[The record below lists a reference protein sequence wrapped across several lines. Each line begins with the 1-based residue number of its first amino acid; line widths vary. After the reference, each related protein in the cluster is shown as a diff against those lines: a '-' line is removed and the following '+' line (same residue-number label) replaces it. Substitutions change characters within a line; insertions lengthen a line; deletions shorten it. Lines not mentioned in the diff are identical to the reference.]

1 MIDGFKKAVDRM
13 KYVIE
18 YGCCANDLNNHEI
31 ADEITKVF
39 DELAK
44 KNGEPEINWEE
55 PYEAT

>member
-1 MIDGFKKAVDRM
+1 MIDGFKEAVDRM

-18 YGCCANDLNNHEI
+18 YGCCSNDLNNHEI

-55 PYEAT
+55 QYEAT

>member
-18 YGCCANDLNNHEI
+18 YGCCSNDLSNHDI
-31 ADEITKVF
+31 ADEITHVF

-55 PYEAT
+55 PYEET